1 MQHALPPPK
10 KKPATVRKQ
19 RTLLVIRRNGRI
31 LLTPSTRVSGFW
43 DLPEVSAGAR
53 LGPVLGTFRHA
64 ITNSRY
70 LFEVREARLANRP
83 RESRWCE
90 ERQLAGIPLSTVAK
104 KALRYLGD

>member
-1 MQHALPPPK
+1 
-10 KKPATVRKQ
+10 
-19 RTLLVIRRNGRI
+19 
-31 LLTPSTRVSGFW
+31 
-43 DLPEVSAGAR
+43 
-53 LGPVLGTFRHA
+53 VLGTFRHA